1 MAAVIPTETVLSTH
15 HYTDDLF
22 SFKTTRP
29 SGFRFRSGEFAM
41 LGLMNEGK
49 PLLRAYSIASPNWAD
64 ELEFYSIKVPNG
76 PLTSRLQHIKP
87 GDEILLRP
95 KATGTLIHDA
105 LIPGRNLW
113 LISSGTGIAP
123 FTSVAR
129 DPETYERFEKVIL
142 VQTCRQMAELQY
154 GIDIVDEIRRDEML
168 SELVG
173 DRLHHVATVTREEPG
188 PNTLVGRCTDLV
200 RSGDLFEV
208 TGTAPWSPDT
218 DRVMICGSTAML
230 NDTKDLCEAAGLDEG
245 SVSRPG
251 RYVIEKAFVG

>member
-1 MAAVIPTETVLSTH
+1 MAAIPTETVLSTH

-29 SGFRFRSGEFAM
+29 SSFRFRSGEFAM
-41 LGLMNEGK
+41 LGLMADGK

-87 GDEILLRP
+87 GDEILLKP
-95 KATGTLIHDA
+95 KATGTLVHDA
-105 LIPGRNLW
+105 LVPGKNLW
-113 LISSGTGIAP
+113 LVSSGTGIAP

-129 DPETYERFEKVIL
+129 DPETYERFEQVIL

-154 GIDIVDEIRRDEML
+154 GIDIVDEIRSDEML

-173 DRLHHVATVTREEPG
+173 DRLKHVATVTRESPG
-188 PNTLVGRCTDLV
+188 PNTLEGRCTDLI

-208 TGTAPWSPDT
+208 TGTSPWSPED

-230 NDTKDLCEAAGLDEG
+230 TDTRELCEAAGLDEG
-245 SVSRPG
+245 SNSQPG
-251 RYVIEKAFVG
+251 RFVVEKAFVG